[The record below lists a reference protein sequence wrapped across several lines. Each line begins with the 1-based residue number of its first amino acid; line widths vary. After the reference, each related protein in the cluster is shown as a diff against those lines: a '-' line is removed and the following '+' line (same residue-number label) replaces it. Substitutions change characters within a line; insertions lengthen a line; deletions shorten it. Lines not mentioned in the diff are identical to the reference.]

1 MYSMEKYPRINRINK
16 LEVTKMIKL
25 MFSSLILMLL
35 LFGCGSQSDHETE
48 TEGGGEMKTASKEFQ
63 GQLTEMVIVYL
74 GLKDALVKGKAD
86 VAFQKGKLLREVL
99 SKVDRNLVPGA
110 VPDDWK
116 KKQQELLDKIVNIT
130 SQDEI
135 MGLRA
140 AFLPLSESLISIV
153 KEYGPL
159 NITLYVQHCPMA
171 FDNTG
176 GDWLSDSDTVFNPYF
191 GNMMLHCGWVA
202 DTLAMN

>member
-1 MYSMEKYPRINRINK
+1 
-16 LEVTKMIKL
+16 

-35 LFGCGSQSDHETE
+35 LFGCGSQSDHEKE
-48 TEGGGEMKTASKEFQ
+48 IEGGGEMKTASTNEFQ
-63 GQLTEMVIVYL
+63 GQLTEMVKAYL
-74 GLKDALVKGKAD
+74 DLKDALVKGKAD
-86 VAFQKGKLLREVL
+86 VAFQKGKLLREAL
-99 SKVDRNLVPGA
+99 SKVDQNLVPGA
-110 VPDDWK
+110 IPDDWK
-116 KKQQELLDKIVNIT
+116 KKQQELSDKIVNIT

-176 GDWLSDSDTVFNPYF
+176 GDWLSDSDKIFNPYF

-202 DTLAMN
+202 DTLAIN